1 MKRKTLISLLIL
13 LMSNGIIF
21 AKITL
26 PDVLNSGMV
35 LQQKQKDPIWGTSM
49 PGEKI
54 TVLFEGQHKSTIADT
69 TGHWEIWLDP
79 MQASSKPSK
88 MEISG
93 SNTIVLHD
101 ILIGE
106 VWLCAGQSNMQLIL
120 ESTNKG
126 DSVIASANYPML
138 RLFNVSRTV
147 AFKHQSGPL
156 ATWQKCTPTSVKDF
170 SAAAYYFGLALQKKL
185 KVPVGIINAAFGGSE
200 AEAWTPI
207 EYLHTPDLQPCIDRE
222 KIWDAERPQVRK
234 EYAEALE
241 KWREYA
247 AKERAAGREPKEA
260 PHPPDALREYRI
272 AASIYNGMI
281 KPLIPFR
288 IKGVIWYQGENN
300 EGRAEQYGILLPT
313 MIRAWRAKWQ
323 QGNFP
328 FGIVQLP
335 NYRDHKTQPIEDAW
349 SDLRDAQ
356 RWTADTVKNTGLI
369 VTINIG
375 EAHNIH
381 PKDKFDVGKR
391 MCLWALNFVYHHP
404 VLGSGPFYQT
414 ATVKGK
420 YIIVKFKEV
429 GTGLKVKNGKVL
441 HEFALAGE
449 NRQWHWAQAKIIGKN
464 LVKVWSKAVP
474 QPVAVRY
481 AFNSNPRD
489 PNLTNNSG
497 LPASPFRSDNWP
509 GSTAGKR

>member
-1 MKRKTLISLLIL
+1 MKRTLFISLIIL
-13 LMSNGIIF
+13 FVTNGMTF

-35 LQQKQKDPIWGTSM
+35 LQQHQKVPVWGTAN
-49 PGEKI
+49 PGEK
-54 TVLFEGQHKSTIADT
+54 VSVSFAGQNKVGIADKSGQWKVWLNPMAASNVPQKMT
-69 TGHWEIWLDP
+69 ITGL
-79 MQASSKPSK
+79 
-88 MEISG
+88 
-93 SNTIVLHD
+93 NTVILNDVLV
-101 ILIGE
+101 GE

-120 ESTNKG
+120 SSTNKG

-138 RLFNVSRTV
+138 RLFNVSRAV
-147 AFKHQSGPL
+147 AFKHQTGPL
-156 ATWQKCTPTSVKDF
+156 ATWQKCSPASVKEF

-185 KVPVGIINAAFGGSE
+185 KVPVGIINASYGGSE

-207 EYLHTPDLQPCIDRE
+207 AYLHTPDLQPCIDRE

-234 EYAEALE
+234 EYAETLI

-247 AKERAAGREPKEA
+247 AKERAAGRIPKEA

-281 KPLIPFR
+281 APLIPFK

-313 MIRAWRAKWQ
+313 MIRAWRATWH

-335 NYRDHKTQPIEDAW
+335 NYRDPNNQPVETAW

-356 RWTADTVKNTGLI
+356 RCTADTVKNAGLI
-369 VTINIG
+369 VTIDIG
-375 EAHNIH
+375 EKHNIH
-381 PKDKFDVGKR
+381 SKDKYDVGKR
-391 MCLWALNFVYHHP
+391 MYLWALDFVYHYP
-404 VLGSGPFYQT
+404 VMGSGPIFQQD
-414 ATVKGK
+414 TVEGK
-420 YIIVKFKEV
+420 TIMIKFKEV
-429 GTGLKVKNGKVL
+429 GTGLQVKNGGTL
-441 HEFALAGE
+441 QEFAIAGADK
-449 NRQWHWAQAKIIGKN
+449 QWHWAKAKIVGKN
-464 LVKVWSKAVP
+464 LVKVWSNDVP
-474 QPVAVRY
+474 NPIAVRY
-481 AFNSNPRD
+481 AFNSNPRT

-497 LPASPFRSDNWP
+497 LPAAPFRSDNWP
-509 GSTAGKR
+509 GPTAGKR